1 MFGRSDHH
9 QASLRKVADERI
21 KKADERHK
29 LILKER
35 QEKAAKNAARIKKA
49 EKRKVGK
56 RVFTMVTFTMVKM
69 IILPRQA
76 RDKDGKVE
84 KRVWRFPTGAA

>member
-56 RVFTMVTFTMVKM
+56 RVFFGAIYHGKNDHFTK
-69 IILPRQA
+69 
-76 RDKDGKVE
+76 
-84 KRVWRFPTGAA
+84 TGSGQRWES

>member
-1 MFGRSDHH
+1 M
-9 QASLRKVADERI
+9 RKVADERI

-49 EKRKVGK
+49 EKRKVRK
-56 RVFTMVTFTMVKM
+56 RVFLRHLMVKM

-76 RDKDGKVE
+76 RDKDRKVE
-84 KRVWRFPTGAA
+84 KRVTFSYRCLTAWLIAPSFS